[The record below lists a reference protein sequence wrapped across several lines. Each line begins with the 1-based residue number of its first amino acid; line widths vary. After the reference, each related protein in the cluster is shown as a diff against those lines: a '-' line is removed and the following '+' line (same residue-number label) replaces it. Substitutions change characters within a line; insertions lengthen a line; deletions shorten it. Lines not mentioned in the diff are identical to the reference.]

1 MLSPTC
7 FKHRLHQRTVD
18 LLSPTPAALTVGRNA
33 AAPAALPPG
42 VLPRSPGGKH
52 LLLSDE
58 ETREFREAFDLFD
71 LDGGGS
77 IDQKGARPVMRS
89 LGANPT
95 NEEIEMMIQ
104 EVDEDGGGEIEFKFC
119 QLMAR
124 ASSRSAT
131 ARSSSRRP
139 SAALTRLTPASSARR
154 TCARSWR
161 IWRRSQGST
170 EVDEIVELAAEATGE
185 GKVSWKIFLALM
197 HPNNDA

>member
-1 MLSPTC
+1 MS
-7 FKHRLHQRTVD
+7 D
-18 LLSPTPAALTVGRNA
+18 LLSPAAPAALTVGETPL
-33 AAPAALPPG
+33 APAALPPG

-58 ETREFREAFDLFD
+58 ERREFREAFDLFD

-77 IDQKGARPVMRS
+77 IDQKELGTVMRS

-104 EVDEDGGGEIEFKFC
+104 EVDEDGGGEIEFDEFC

-124 ASSRSAT
+124 KLQVSDCEVELKEAFRCFDTTDTGFIRKADMCSIVENLA
-131 ARSSSRRP
+131 P
-139 SAALTRLTPASSARR
+139 QL
-154 TCARSWR
+154 
-161 IWRRSQGST
+161 GST

-197 HPNNDA
+197 HPSSAG